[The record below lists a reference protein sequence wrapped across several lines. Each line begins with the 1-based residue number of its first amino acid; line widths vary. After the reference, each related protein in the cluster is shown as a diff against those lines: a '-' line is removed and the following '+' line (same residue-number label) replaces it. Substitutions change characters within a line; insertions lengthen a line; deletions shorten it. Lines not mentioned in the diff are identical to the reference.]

1 MEQAGE
7 SDEEREQDALRRD
20 DREGLIG
27 DTEENR
33 NLSGSTTWETLPDQ
47 AENGDDDPPGY
58 ELGKDEED

>member
-1 MEQAGE
+1 MERE
-7 SDEEREQDALRRD
+7 NDEEREQDALRRD

-47 AENGDDDPPGY
+47 TEDD
-58 ELGKDEED
+58 DEEDLPGSGPTGDEED

>member
-7 SDEEREQDALRRD
+7 NDEEREQDALGRD

-47 AENGDDDPPGY
+47 TEDD
-58 ELGKDEED
+58 DEEDLPGSVDEED

>member
-47 AENGDDDPPGY
+47 ADDD
-58 ELGKDEED
+58 DEEDLPPGGEED